1 MGFNRASQPT
11 VTPPFEMRSA
21 NFRLPILL
29 LLLIAAIVVVP
40 VRLRAE
46 IPPQKAVWEPEIRAF
61 EQRDVVHPPPQNA
74 VLFIGSSS
82 FRKWTALAE
91 DFQGIQVI
99 NRGFGGSELDD
110 STSFADR
117 IIFPYHPRIIVLYA
131 GDNDLAAGKSPTVV
145 VAEYTNFVSVVDAR
159 LPHTRIV
166 FVSIKPC
173 LARWKLKDKIIETN
187 RRIAAIHADNL
198 AFVDVYSQ
206 MLGPDG
212 KPRKDL
218 LLSDGLHPDEQCY
231 RLWASLIRPY
241 LN

>member
-1 MGFNRASQPT
+1 MT
-11 VTPPFEMRSA
+11 
-21 NFRLPILL
+21 FRITILL
-29 LLLIAAIVVVP
+29 FIAAVIAVP
-40 VRLRAE
+40 VRLHAE
-46 IPPQKAVWEPEIRAF
+46 IPPQKAVWEREIRAF
-61 EQRDVVHPPPQNA
+61 EKEDRIQPPPQNA

-82 FRKWTALAE
+82 FRKWTAMAE
-91 DFQGIQVI
+91 DFPGVQVI

-110 STSFADR
+110 STSFAGR

-131 GDNDLAAGKSPTVV
+131 GDNDLAAGKSPAAV
-145 VAEYTNFVSVVDAR
+145 VAEYTNFVSVVHAR
-159 LPHTRIV
+159 LPQTRIV
-166 FVSIKPC
+166 FVSIKPS
-173 LARWKLKDKIIETN
+173 LARWKLKKEIIETN

-218 LLSDGLHPDEQCY
+218 LLSDGLHPDERCY

-241 LN
+241 LK